1 MPGVGSRLNLHRNQ
15 GPIDLDIVGV
25 EDVTTVGGLVYALFG
40 RVPASGE
47 ALPHS
52 GFRIVVE
59 RVRRR
64 RIERVYFERL
74 AAAGTPGGSD
84 HP

>member
-1 MPGVGSRLNLHRNQ
+1 VSGLVPLDDVAERLNVDF
-15 GPIDLDIVGV
+15 GID
-25 EDVTTVGGLVYALFG
+25 DVATVGGLVYALFN
-40 RVPASGE
+40 RVPRSGE
-47 ALPHS
+47 SLVHA

-74 AAAGTPGGSD
+74 EPAATPD
-84 HP
+84 LE

>member
-1 MPGVGSRLNLHRNQ
+1 LLGA
-15 GPIDLDIVGV
+15 DFGV

-40 RVPASGE
+40 RVPKSGE
-47 ALPHS
+47 AVVRG

-64 RIERVYFERL
+64 RIERVYFERMEPVG
-74 AAAGTPGGSD
+74 ARHRP
-84 HP
+84 

>member
-1 MPGVGSRLNLHRNQ
+1 VSGRVT
-15 GPIDLDIVGV
+15 LDELSDVLDADMRA
-25 EDVTTVGGLVYALFG
+25 EDVTTVGGLVYSLFD
-40 RVPASGE
+40 RVPAPGE
-47 ALPHS
+47 SLIHPR

-74 AAAGTPGGSD
+74 AAAPSAKAD
-84 HP
+84 E

>member
-1 MPGVGSRLNLHRNQ
+1 MDV
-15 GPIDLDIVGV
+15 DFGV
-25 EDVTTVGGLVYALFG
+25 EDVTTVGGLVYALLNH
-40 RVPASGE
+40 VPKSGE
-47 ALPHS
+47 SLVHA

-74 AAAGTPGGSD
+74 EPAATPD
-84 HP
+84 TE